1 MGNVG
6 FIVIYLESCAGGK
19 LALSDCGPAWQM
31 LVIVVLL
38 LLAVSTLVA
47 LRLRSRSQEAGAS

>member
-1 MGNVG
+1 MENLA
-6 FIVIYLESCAGGK
+6 FITTYLNSCASGK
-19 LALSDCGPAWQM
+19 LPMADCGPAWQM

-47 LRLRSRSQEAGAS
+47 LRLRSGTQAQPG